1 MQAFNDETKVLKRKI
16 NELEDRLEEYEQ
28 NNPTRRHKADDPE
41 SSWPGNYTVCCI
53 TTLYLFK
60 ACS

>member
-41 SSWPGNYTVCCI
+41 SS
-53 TTLYLFK
+53 
-60 ACS
+60 